1 MAALDVTDPEP
12 LPDDHPLWRSPGV
25 LVSPHVG
32 GDTSAF
38 APRAV
43 ALVRE
48 QLTSLVR
55 GEPLRNVV
63 GAGDADRPD
72 GDAVRSTHVAPRR

>member
-1 MAALDVTDPEP
+1 
-12 LPDDHPLWRSPGV
+12 
-25 LVSPHVG
+25 
-32 GDTSAF
+32 
-38 APRAV
+38 V

-63 GAGDADRPD
+63 GAGEAVKVDQ
-72 GDAVRSTHVAPRR
+72 DAVSAD

>member
-1 MAALDVTDPEP
+1 
-12 LPDDHPLWRSPGV
+12 V

-55 GEPLRNVV
+55 GEPLRNIVGGGEAVKVDQGAV
-63 GAGDADRPD
+63 GAD
-72 GDAVRSTHVAPRR
+72 

>member
-1 MAALDVTDPEP
+1 
-12 LPDDHPLWRSPGV
+12 V

-63 GAGDADRPD
+63 GGGEAVQVDQ
-72 GDAVRSTHVAPRR
+72 DAVSAD

>member
-1 MAALDVTDPEP
+1 M
-12 LPDDHPLWRSPGV
+12 

-43 ALVRE
+43 ALIRE

-63 GAGDADRPD
+63 GAGDAVTATRTPS
-72 GDAVRSTHVAPRR
+72 GRTEPRLAAAAVAVVGGYGTLQP